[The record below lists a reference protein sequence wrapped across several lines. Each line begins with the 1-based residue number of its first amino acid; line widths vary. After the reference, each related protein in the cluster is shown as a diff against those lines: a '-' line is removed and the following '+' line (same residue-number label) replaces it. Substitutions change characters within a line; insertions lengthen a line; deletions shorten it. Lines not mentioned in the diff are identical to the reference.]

1 MAAHKGCVCHKKRLE
16 FAEISEDSGIKMD
29 WKATF
34 TSWVMAMVVLVTM
47 GNAEA
52 ETVARPKWVKI
63 GQSLQGRPIEVI
75 TYGQGSDRIL
85 IGATIHGNE
94 WAGTPVVD
102 SLLNYFDNNSDI
114 LEGRTVA
121 VIPVINPDGFYHKTR
136 GNANGVDLNRN
147 FPAENRANCKR
158 YGMTAFSEPESKALY
173 DFINKFDPARVIIF
187 HQPLYKVDWDGPAKG
202 LAQHMARHTILSEE
216 RIGARPGS
224 MGSHYGVDRKLPIIT
239 YELPRHAEKETT
251 ETLWNTYGRATL
263 AAITWPDG
271 VSLAQFEG
279 RSRRDL
285 AVPVFLLIG
294 CVAMISLGLIIGQRK
309 PRT

>member
-1 MAAHKGCVCHKKRLE
+1 M
-16 FAEISEDSGIKMD
+16 I

-34 TSWVMAMVVLVTM
+34 TSCVVAFGILAII
-47 GNAEA
+47 GEAGA
-52 ETVARPKWVKI
+52 ETVERPAWVKI
-63 GQSLQGRPIEVI
+63 GQSVQGRPIEAI
-75 TYGQGSDRIL
+75 TYGEGPDRIL

-94 WAGTPVVD
+94 WAGTPVVE
-102 SLLNYFDNNSDI
+102 SLLKYFDNNLDI
-114 LEGRTVA
+114 LEGRTIA
-121 VIPVINPDGFYHKTR
+121 VIPVLNPDGFHHKTR

-147 FPAENRANCKR
+147 FPAENRANSQR
-158 YGMTAFSEPESKALY
+158 YGMSAFSEPESKALY
-173 DFINKFDPARVIIF
+173 DFINKFDPARIVIF

-202 LAQHMARHTILSEE
+202 LAQHMARHTILPEE

-239 YELPRHAEKETT
+239 YELPRHAERETT

-271 VSLAQFEG
+271 VSMAQFEG

-285 AVPVFLLIG
+285 AIPVFLLVG
-294 CVAMISLGLIIGQRK
+294 CGALVSLGLIIGQRK